1 MNKQLLTLAILAFLA
16 FNSAL
21 SLFVLAKGQQRQT
34 QTAVCKQLGGHL
46 VEVADGYICAKLT
59 VIPLEVQKP

>member
-1 MNKQLLTLAILAFLA
+1 MNKQLVTLAILAFLA

-21 SLFVLAKGQQRQT
+21 SLLALANGQQLQT
-34 QTAVCKQLGGHL
+34 KTAVCKQLGGHL
-46 VEVADGYICAKLT
+46 VNTADGNICAKLT